1 MIETMKNR
9 KTVTHIIILAVLIS
23 FFTAILL
30 KFGVAVYNDSDQ
42 YISMHMRREPVYPVF
57 LYLIRS
63 LFEDHWMIA
72 AGVLQT
78 LIVVVFSYRFILYI
92 SDVTGFGPV
101 GLYIVTAFV
110 LMPYIITPLIS
121 STHVNLSVAIMSESI
136 AMPMFLQFFIDMH
149 AFLTGQHTRDAISG
163 FIFALLISLTR
174 SNLVILP
181 IAWLI
186 VALIVYIPRKKII
199 AVLLVIAAFI
209 SSFVIRDVVTKSYN
223 LRFNERYVGNEYTGQ
238 TALANIFYACD
249 REAGERIDDPELAAI
264 FYTLYDDMDQ
274 RGWSYLYAGDSAS
287 ERAVYL
293 EDMHDRIKFE
303 VIEFG
308 LRDIIEATGIHD
320 YIDYNAIAEDY
331 CSQLIPVLFP
341 TCLSRWIPDMLIMG
355 LRGIVRSVSVCT
367 SWGYVY
373 AAVIIA
379 AAVCIML
386 ILLRRD
392 RRSPAAWMLG
402 LSLLLILGNAFG
414 TAMIIMCIS
423 RYMVYGFAV
432 FYTSLLAGVCELY
445 RGHR

>member
-223 LRFNERYVGNEYTGQ
+223 LRFSERYVGNEYTGQ

-249 REAGERIDDPELAAI
+249 REAGERIDDPELAEI
-264 FYTLYDDMDQ
+264 FYSLYDDMDQ

-331 CSQLIPVLFP
+331 CSKLIPVLFP

-373 AAVIIA
+373 AAVIIV

>member
-1 MIETMKNR
+1 MKNR

-264 FYTLYDDMDQ
+264 FYTLYDDMNQ

-331 CSQLIPVLFP
+331 CSQLIPALFP